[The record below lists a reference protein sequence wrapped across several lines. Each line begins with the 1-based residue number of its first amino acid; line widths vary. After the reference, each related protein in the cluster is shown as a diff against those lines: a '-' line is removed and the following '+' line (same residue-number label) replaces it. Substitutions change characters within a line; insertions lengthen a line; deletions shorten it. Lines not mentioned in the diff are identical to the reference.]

1 MNELLT
7 PAEMGRADR
16 LTIDAGTPG
25 IRLMER
31 AGRAVADATAFRH
44 VLGTRVLVLCGP
56 GNNGGDGFVAAR
68 ILAERGYAVRLALLG
83 DRARLAGDAA
93 LAAAA
98 WRGGTEPL
106 DGDRVVPLLAQA
118 GVVVDALFGAGLARA
133 LDGEARR
140 VVEAVERSGRPVVAV
155 DLPSGIDG
163 RTGAVCGAAL
173 HAETTVTFFRRKPGH
188 LLMPGRAHCG
198 TVITADIGIPDWTL
212 REIGPALR
220 HNGPP
225 LWLDRLPAPR
235 LDDHKY
241 SRGHA
246 LVLSGPALRTGAAR
260 LSAEAA
266 LRVGAG
272 LVTLV
277 APEAAATVAAAHL
290 TAVMVEAF
298 ADPAGFAALLADPRR
313 NAMVLGPA
321 AGVGEGTRTLVLAA
335 LAGRAALVL
344 DADALTS
351 FADAPDALF
360 DRIRGRSAPVILT
373 PHEGEF
379 ARLFADLGERQ
390 SAGRPKTERAMA
402 AARRS
407 GAIIV
412 LKGADTV
419 VAAPDGRAAIN
430 DNAPPD
436 LATAGSGDVLAGI
449 AGGLLARGLPGFE
462 AAAAAV
468 WLHGECGRQAGP
480 GLIAEDL
487 ADELKPVLADLYR
500 RAALPPAEPPPVATR
515 SEGPTLPPRRLLVG
529 SHDEDEPGGT
539 D

>member
-7 PAEMGRADR
+7 PAEMSRADR

-83 DRARLAGDAA
+83 DRSRLSGDAA

-98 WRGGTEPL
+98 WRGATEPL
-106 DGDRVVPLLAQA
+106 DGDGVVPMLAQA
-118 GVVVDALFGAGLARA
+118 GVVVDALFGAGLART
-133 LDGEARR
+133 LEGEARR
-140 VVEAVERSGRPVVAV
+140 VVEAVDRSGRPVVAV

-173 HAETTVTFFRRKPGH
+173 HAQTTVTFFRRKPGH

-220 HNGPP
+220 QNCPA

-235 LDDHKY
+235 LGDHKY

-266 LRVGAG
+266 LRAGAG

-277 APEAAATVAAAHL
+277 APEAAAAIAATHL
-290 TAVMVEAF
+290 TAVMIEAF
-298 ADPAGFAALLADPRR
+298 ADAAGFAALLADPRR
-313 NAMVLGPA
+313 NAVVLGPA
-321 AGVGEGTRTLVLAA
+321 AGVGEGTRALVAAA
-335 LAGRAALVL
+335 LAGRAGLVL

-351 FADAPDALF
+351 FADAPETLF
-360 DRIRGRSAPVILT
+360 DRVRGRPAPVILT

-379 ARLFADLGERQ
+379 ARLFPDLAER
-390 SAGRPKTERAMA
+390 AVGDRPKTERAVA

-407 GAIIV
+407 GAIVV
-412 LKGADTV
+412 LKGTDTV

-449 AGGLLARGLPGFE
+449 AGGLLARGLPGYE

-468 WLHGECGRQAGP
+468 WLHGECGRRAGP

-487 ADELKPVLADLYR
+487 AAELKPVLADLYR
-500 RAALPPAEPPPVATR
+500 RAALPPAEPPPVAIR
-515 SEGPTLPPRRLLVG
+515 QEGPTLPPRRLLVG
-529 SHDEDEPGGT
+529 SQDEDEPGGT